1 MLMLLYEI
9 SGCLCVVKVM
19 PCHQAA
25 MAQTLLTLYSVQV
38 ISGLRKGRWKAI
50 AGVMLEQKALP
61 ASGHV

>member
-1 MLMLLYEI
+1 M
-9 SGCLCVVKVM
+9 VKVLH
-19 PCHQAA
+19 CHEGAV
-25 MAQTLLTLYSVQV
+25 AQILLTLYSVQV